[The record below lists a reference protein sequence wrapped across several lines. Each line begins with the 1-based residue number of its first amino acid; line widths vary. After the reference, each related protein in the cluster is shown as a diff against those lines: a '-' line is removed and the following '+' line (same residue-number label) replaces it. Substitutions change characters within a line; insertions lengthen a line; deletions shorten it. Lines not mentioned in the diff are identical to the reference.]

1 MPILLKKV
9 EARIISLFSNSSS
22 NFTAPIYFI
31 KNTVGTAGIEDYIML
46 TNFEA
51 FTQDFSKVIEA
62 NFITSPTTYG
72 LGTCSTYV
80 DLTISY

>member
-9 EARIISLFSNSSS
+9 EARIIALFSNSSS
-22 NFTAPIYFI
+22 NLTAPIYFV
-31 KNTVGTAGIEDYIML
+31 KNIVSVAGREDYIKL

-51 FTQDFSKVIEA
+51 FTQDFSKVSEA